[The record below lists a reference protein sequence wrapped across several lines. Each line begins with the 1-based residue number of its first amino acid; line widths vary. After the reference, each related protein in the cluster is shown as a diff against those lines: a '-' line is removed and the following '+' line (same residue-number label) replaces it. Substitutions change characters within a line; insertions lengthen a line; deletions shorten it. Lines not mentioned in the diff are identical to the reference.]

1 MLKIFITFL
10 LLFNFSF
17 AYSKIKITVSI
28 EPYKYLV
35 ERIGKTK
42 VRVKSIY
49 KNSKIINN
57 HSQYELRQL
66 AKADFYMT
74 SFLPLEKDFSSSFRK
89 FNNKIKVIDLSFNV
103 KRLKKSTG
111 ELNDYIWVD
120 PINLKMIADNILFE
134 LVLHDKKNE
143 KYYNENYEVLLSEI
157 DEIFLRIKRLYN
169 KSEKYSAYI
178 FDERWGYFQKRYNL
192 SFYLIKEEI
201 IKSNNLSKILK
212 FTKEKHISLLL
223 TKPEIDYEILSSVAN
238 NTNTKIIEHDI
249 YKYSIFSNLYNLG
262 SILFTKKR

>member
-1 MLKIFITFL
+1 MLKILITFL
-10 LLFNFSF
+10 LLFNFSL
-17 AYSKIKITVSI
+17 AYTKIKITVSI

-74 SFLPLEKDFSSSFRK
+74 SLLPIEKDFSQAFKK
-89 FNNKIKVIDLSFNV
+89 FNNKIKVIDLSFNI
-103 KRLKKSTG
+103 KRLKTASG
-111 ELNDYIWVD
+111 NLNDYIWVD
-120 PINLKMIADNILFE
+120 PINLKMIADNILYE
-134 LVLHDKKNE
+134 LVLHDKRNE
-143 KYYNENYEVLLSEI
+143 KYYNKNYDVVLAEI
-157 DEIFLRIKRLYN
+157 DQIFLRIKKLYN
-169 KSEKYSAYI
+169 KSEKSNAYI
-178 FDERWGYFQKRYNL
+178 FDERWDYFQRRYNL

-212 FTKEKHISLLL
+212 FTKENNISLLL
-223 TKPEIDYEILSSVAN
+223 TKPEIDYEILSSVSN

-249 YKYSIFSNLYNLG
+249 YKYSVFSNLYNLG
-262 SILFTKKR
+262 SILFKKRK